1 MKKLLTKIISLV
13 IIFSLLFSTSPFI
26 YTTYGKC
33 DSDDTECKQKKAAKK
48 SCSSADDV
56 GACRNTKTEA
66 QRQLG
71 EEQARRQAQMHP
83 VATEETDPE
92 AAGDNAWTS
101 CASTCDT
108 NDKGC
113 YDQCRGRAQEA
124 YLEVEKDHPV
134 DPFTKQQH
142 VVRDTLR
149 DTALKTSIEQ
159 SKTLTQEQ
167 AERIRQESDLAATP
181 VLKDEHQDNFMR
193 AMTQKFNRTFTQ
205 AELKQFTQTNEFKTF
220 AGEYYSQNQNQF
232 RLNVDKEANLAQM
245 GKDLLNRAAVSEE
258 IEARKTEAAPPQQ
271 PQGPT
276 TEEIQKMVRQEVVAS
291 STCKSGYPVAQVT
304 GAGESSGWYDC
315 KSGNKISTQEASLLK
330 KQRELALIKEQK
342 IEEQRVFNTYDFA
355 PPATV
360 ASPEQIEAMGSYLSA
375 LSGAL
380 QATSEERG
388 IPTDLPTGIQEKIKK
403 DQNLLTSGL
412 ISEQEF
418 NRRYNQTI
426 YEYKSIASRPVMEN
440 PTVVLEQMAQIS
452 QTLEARTLPSLD
464 KGSAT
469 VLALQM
475 AGQGLSSED
484 GDTIPD
490 VYEEFAARN
499 GYNLD
504 PNQENRIT
512 YEKAIGGVRG
522 GGMETLTDQTYTQL
536 LAAAK
541 QAGLYDA
548 TTGWKD
554 PSLLTANDIKYLQRQ
569 LQYQKDPFKFL
580 QLGIPLVTA
589 AGPDLVG
596 GFAYPEYRQMEWAKA
611 DAIEAL
617 QPYGIQFTKGIT
629 QYTDEEFSFLVEQ
642 MEHRGATLPPAS
654 FADIQAYRSAYFEA
668 QRELTT
674 CGSGKRESIAAE
686 EACRRELERKLG
698 GRTLEE
704 ASIEGAQ
711 LRTGWDF
718 NRLNAAKNS
727 LAAIDK
733 YSASITTPEIAA
745 LSQNYLDKS
754 QEFAGAQ
761 IMNITF
767 DLLLGPISGL
777 VKAGFVDDILGDIVK
792 LTPLDEAATEA
803 LEIAGRATSKEAGQ
817 ISANLLDPG
826 VVSGALPRVLVPAE
840 ANAADIARLAARTA
854 EESGLSLPQRIFAGA
869 QDTIDNL
876 GDRLSGIRDRIPGL
890 ARQTEEIPVVEDTTL
905 LGKIWQP
912 PIGTEII
919 EPPLPGSGMPSE
931 YLYEGAKAVQRGDTD
946 EAIVKLYAVH
956 HSQAISEGG
965 GTWMISPE
973 NSILN
978 ENNLRTAFYQKLG
991 IADSPDLH
999 LFYGT
1004 RNIQDVEEFG
1014 LRASGVTNQG
1024 QTGIGS
1030 GLYTTSFPQY
1040 AMEYAG
1046 VGVKPM
1052 GQYSDEGSALVHIT
1066 IPELQSE
1073 IPTVNAR
1080 ELFEYSL
1087 KETEEQFPY
1096 LQYQSREAVLQ
1107 ELVDNHEVRAFYTN
1121 FYDGEIA
1128 RLTNDAPIVHLNV
1141 GDETTVGTP
1150 YVGAFD
1156 EILIRNP
1163 SVLQNAK
1170 MTVYNPYTLA
1180 FHPSEIKPLNIA
1192 VGVNAESFTD
1202 INRVPLSGLS
1212 EVIHPALSLPQR
1224 TAQTINEIAGGL
1236 LSAPRSVTDA
1246 ILAQDLPGRAARTI
1260 NNFTAS
1266 LVPGRATREIEN
1278 LDTVIA
1284 RLESDSVIV
1293 DEMKVWKRV
1302 FGSQGRGQMI
1312 SPKYV
1317 AGAMNE
1323 VQNLADNPAARA
1335 LIAHRGLEEAGKYSK
1350 LYAFYDPD
1358 IGTTNL
1364 ALEYGGEVLRF
1375 TTGGGVES
1383 TTLGDLA
1390 RLSLPP
1396 PLPQRAAQRINN
1408 IVNNLPL
1415 IGKKEIPVL
1424 DVNIGGSPTSLTV
1437 DSIKVMPEDE
1447 LQATFRAVLES
1458 NPSEETLLKLRKF
1471 FTEAN
1476 DVTNLDLNLVVGNDL
1491 ELEYWNLVAARYPGK
1506 PDEELF
1512 RALDSRMK
1520 DLFAELDFADY
1531 DALARSFPS
1540 KDNLVFVS
1548 QDGWKKFLPRVAQM
1562 QTSNKIFIPE
1572 ISTNPIRR
1580 SLGKI
1585 TSVFVPEREIG
1596 TFHEM
1601 FHWRTSQLGIQ
1612 PNELGLTEFFEG
1624 VAEYGTHE
1632 LFYWSKARLARD
1644 ISIIAPISRGTDYT
1658 YNKIAIGG
1666 IMYQLERQG
1675 FNGKQMIMDFYF
1687 SGDVQPIIDAIG
1699 IEGIKGVYSR
1709 LPSPRLRTLPFVTFI
1724 TYVNA
1729 LFWGRSIQRSLK
1741 EHKSPEPVTPEPEG
1755 LIINPVLA
1763 AESNKTIP
1771 IHPFIYKKVS
1781 MIEELGQMIEENPSL
1796 TPDEALAVIDKYQ
1809 EIAPKLEIDGN
1820 LAKIT
1825 TGEGGFAQYQLS
1837 AGLYQLNID
1846 SPIENLDVI
1855 QPAANVSLR
1864 ASTGTDIE
1872 IGLREG
1878 RGRILTA
1885 EQPQEIASG
1894 SFFDRLR
1901 HLLPQLAE
1909 GVRAEDQQQGASI
1922 EEILGQK
1929 TFGELLEEVETSEKP
1944 EEATTEGV
1952 PQEPEE
1958 TESLP
1963 PLLTPQPRE
1972 PQTQGTV
1979 TLSLYHDANAN
1990 GQRDEGEEDLPWA
2003 GMTITLEKKTEAIT
2017 YELREGWNLVAFP
2030 VVPESFTTAAELV
2043 TDVARQG
2050 GYITS
2055 VARWVDGRWEAYI
2068 QRGDQPYGQDFLLQP
2083 GVGYMLR
2090 GHLPITWTA
2099 SGFQITSAIPLN
2111 LKKGYN
2117 LVGVVSPSSST
2128 AIRTIDKIN
2137 TTANEEVAR
2146 TVTRFES
2153 GLYEPLVKRANEI
2166 YGEDYPMEKTR
2177 GYFIRVEKDVQWTP

>member
-113 YDQCRGRAQEA
+113 YDQCRGRAEKA

-159 SKTLTQEQ
+159 GKTLTQEQ
-167 AERIRQESDLAATP
+167 AGRIRQESDLAATP

-220 AGEYYSQNQNQF
+220 ASEYYSQNQNQF

-258 IEARKTEAAPPQQ
+258 IEARKTEEAPPQQ

-304 GAGESSGWYDC
+304 GAGESSGWYNC

-342 IEEQRVFNTYDFA
+342 IEEQRILNTYDFA

-380 QATSEERG
+380 KATSEERG

-403 DQNLLTSGL
+403 DQNLLTLGL

-418 NRRYNQTI
+418 NRRYNQAI

-440 PTVVLEQMAQIS
+440 PTVVLEQIAQIS

-475 AGQGLSSED
+475 ADQGLGSED

-554 PSLLTANDIKYLQRQ
+554 PSLLTANDVKYLQRQ

-617 QPYGIQFTKGIT
+617 QPYGIQFTKGIS
-629 QYTDEEFSFLVEQ
+629 QYTNEEFTFLVEQ
-642 MEHRGATLPPAS
+642 MDHRGTTLPAAS
-654 FADIQAYRSAYFEA
+654 FADIKAYQSAYFEA

-686 EACRRELERKLG
+686 EACRKELERKLG

-704 ASIEGAQ
+704 VSIEGAQ

-718 NRLNAAKNS
+718 NRLNAARNS

-767 DLLLGPISGL
+767 DLALGPISGL
-777 VKAGFVDDILGDIVK
+777 VKAGFVDDVLGDIIK

-803 LEIAGRATSKEAGQ
+803 LETAGRATSREAGQ

-826 VVSGALPRVLVPAE
+826 VVSGAIPRVLVPAE
-840 ANAADIARLAARTA
+840 ANAADVARLAARTA
-854 EESGLSLPQRIFAGA
+854 EESGLSLPQRAA
-869 QDTIDNL
+869 
-876 GDRLSGIRDRIPGL
+876 
-890 ARQTEEIPVVEDTTL
+890 
-905 LGKIWQP
+905 
-912 PIGTEII
+912 
-919 EPPLPGSGMPSE
+919 
-931 YLYEGAKAVQRGDTD
+931 
-946 EAIVKLYAVH
+946 
-956 HSQAISEGG
+956 
-965 GTWMISPE
+965 
-973 NSILN
+973 
-978 ENNLRTAFYQKLG
+978 LR
-991 IADSPDLH
+991 
-999 LFYGT
+999 
-1004 RNIQDVEEFG
+1004 
-1014 LRASGVTNQG
+1014 
-1024 QTGIGS
+1024 
-1030 GLYTTSFPQY
+1030 
-1040 AMEYAG
+1040 
-1046 VGVKPM
+1046 
-1052 GQYSDEGSALVHIT
+1052 
-1066 IPELQSE
+1066 
-1073 IPTVNAR
+1073 
-1080 ELFEYSL
+1080 
-1087 KETEEQFPY
+1087 
-1096 LQYQSREAVLQ
+1096 
-1107 ELVDNHEVRAFYTN
+1107 
-1121 FYDGEIA
+1121 
-1128 RLTNDAPIVHLNV
+1128 
-1141 GDETTVGTP
+1141 
-1150 YVGAFD
+1150 
-1156 EILIRNP
+1156 
-1163 SVLQNAK
+1163 
-1170 MTVYNPYTLA
+1170 
-1180 FHPSEIKPLNIA
+1180 
-1192 VGVNAESFTD
+1192 
-1202 INRVPLSGLS
+1202 
-1212 EVIHPALSLPQR
+1212 
-1224 TAQTINEIAGGL
+1224 INEIAGGL
-1236 LSAPRSVTDA
+1236 LGAPRSITDA
-1246 ILAQDLPGRAARTI
+1246 VSSQGLPQRAAQGI
-1260 NNFTAS
+1260 NTVVGNTQTRIS
-1266 LVPGRATREIEN
+1266 GLVDDFKALGVGEREELEVVVSHLESSPKVVEEIE
-1278 LDTVIA
+1278 TAQVI
-1284 RLESDSVIV
+1284 
-1293 DEMKVWKRV
+1293 
-1302 FGSQGRGQMI
+1302 FRGQRGRTLT
-1312 SPKYV
+1312 PTDV
-1317 AGAMNE
+1317 AGFINE
-1323 VQNLADNPAARA
+1323 IQELSEDPAARA
-1335 LIAHRGLEEAGKYSK
+1335 LVAQRGLTEAGLHANLYS
-1350 LYAFYDPD
+1350 FFDPEL
-1358 IGTTNL
+1358 GRSNL

-1375 TTGGGVES
+1375 TQRGGVES
-1383 TTLGDLA
+1383 TTLKKIGE
-1390 RLSLPP
+1390 LSLTPQAYFKINNLVERGIEGFNSAEKRMVNFVADNLNLRGVVP
-1396 PLPQRAAQRINN
+1396 ERLTTEPVEETEEKIVKEYIPQFAENYSDQAKRVTTFSTDPSCNFKLSSGEKVSVSTAVFAVVDDDRLYLPAIVNGESQLFYYSKSHGVWRRVYATAGKGFGNYEAGWIFKPEFFDKEIGEGFLDLPFELDAALKKSLNERRILIEYIPREKLVGIEKELGFALDPLRDTNPLEETILKLRAEDKFLPLPKDELPDFNHPIDIIHDADRGSASIIYETDSAYWRYTYSPYPAQEIDLSIQPKQLGYHFEELPHLPIASDFDKSDIAITLQEAQRWNGNRIPANTIEELRSSLGINPRLQESFIPKILPELPTQSLSLPQRAAQRINN

-1415 IGKKEIPVL
+1415 IGKKETPVL
-1424 DVNIGGSPTSLTV
+1424 NVTIGGSPTSLTM
-1437 DSIKVMPEDE
+1437 DSIKVMPEGE
-1447 LQATFRAVLES
+1447 LQANFKAVLES
-1458 NPSEETLLKLRKF
+1458 NPSDETLLKLRKF

-1476 DVTNLDLNLVVGNDL
+1476 DVTDLDLNLVVGNDL

-1540 KDNLVFVS
+1540 KDNLVFIN
-1548 QDGWKKFLPRVAQM
+1548 QEGWKKFLPKGAFQAQ
-1562 QTSNKIFIPE
+1562 TGNKILIPE

-1585 TSVFVPEREIG
+1585 TSAFLPERDIG

-1624 VAEYGTHE
+1624 VAEYGTHD
-1632 LFYWSKARLARD
+1632 LFYWSKSNLGRNAL
-1644 ISIIAPISRGTDYT
+1644 IAFSPISRSTDYT
-1658 YNKIAIGG
+1658 YNKIALTG
-1666 IMYQLERQG
+1666 IMYQLERKG

-1687 SGDVQPIIDAIG
+1687 SGDVQPVIDAIG

-1709 LPSPRLRTLPFVTFI
+1709 LPSPRLRTLPWVTFI
-1724 TYVNA
+1724 TYMNA
-1729 LFWGRSIQRSLK
+1729 VFWGRAIQRSLK

-1763 AESNKTIP
+1763 AENNETIP
-1771 IHPFIYKKVS
+1771 IHPFIYKKVA
-1781 MIEELGQMIEENPSL
+1781 MIEELGQMFEENPSL

-1809 EIAPKLEIDGN
+1809 EIAPKLETDGN

-1825 TGEGGFAQYQLS
+1825 TGQAGFAQYQLPT
-1837 AGLYQLNID
+1837 GLYQLNVD
-1846 SPIENLDVI
+1846 SPIEKLDVI

-1864 ASTGTDIE
+1864 ASTGIDIE

-1922 EEILGQK
+1922 EDILGQK
-1929 TFGELLEEVETSEKP
+1929 TFGELLQEASTLEKP
-1944 EEATTEGV
+1944 EEATAEGT
-1952 PQEPEE
+1952 PQETPV
-1958 TESLP
+1958 
-1963 PLLTPQPRE
+1963 PLLTPQARE
-1972 PQTQGTV
+1972 SQTQGAV

-1990 GQRDEGEEDLPWA
+1990 GQKDEDEENLPWA
-2003 GMTITLEKKTEAIT
+2003 GVTITLEKKTEAVT

-2030 VVPESFTTAAELV
+2030 IVPESFTTAAELV

-2068 QRGDQPYGQDFLLQP
+2068 QRGDQPYGQDFPLEP

-2090 GHLPITWTA
+2090 GHLPTTWTA

-2117 LVGVVSPSSST
+2117 LVGVVSPSSPT
-2128 AIRTIDKIN
+2128 AISTIDKIN

-2166 YGEDYPMEKTR
+2166 YGEDYPLEKTR
-2177 GYFIRVEKDVQWTP
+2177 GYFIRVEKDVKWTP